1 MRGMKKRD
9 GSGFRGVLDYD
20 LGSDLSVRTE
30 DVGDGRKPVLVSTI
44 TCPPG
49 TDPVVFRRV
58 ARDFCRALFA
68 SGIRFH
74 AVLHDSGTPHVHL
87 VQERQQ

>member
-1 MRGMKKRD
+1 MKGPQNRNKRI
-9 GSGFRGVLDYD
+9 FRGRLDYD
-20 LGSDLSVRTE
+20 LEPDLSVRTE